1 MQKALLKI
9 VKVLVSA
16 AAIYATVAAAPA
28 TAQSRTSLDAAIS
41 NEIVALAPKGAHKK
55 YSWKKQVSS
64 KSVRLRASGRVGKID
79 ARFNIPRKSTA
90 GGSPGLIPVK
100 IEFRNADGSR
110 ISITFVK
117 GKESRYEEIKKDG
130 TKEIRLFEPDG
141 SFKTVTLSKDGSYYQ
156 EVCDSG
162 QNCVVTTG
170 NINDGGSGGGLDSDL
185 SDEVSSGGGS
195 GDGPGQGATNGNG
208 GGNGQ
213 GGGGGTGGGG
223 GGGGGGNGK

>member
-16 AAIYATVAAAPA
+16 AAIYASVAAAPV

-64 KSVRLRASGRVGKID
+64 KSVRLRASGRIGKID
-79 ARFNIPRKSTA
+79 ARFSIPRQTSK

-110 ISITFVK
+110 IVITFK
-117 GKESRYEEIKKDG
+117 NGKESRYEEIKADG
-130 TKEIRLFEPDG
+130 TKEIRIFEPDG
-141 SFKTVTLSKDGSYYQ
+141 SFKTITLAADGKYYQ
-156 EVCDSG
+156 EVCDAG

-170 NINDGGSGGGLDSDL
+170 DINDGGSDGGLDSDL
-185 SDEVSSGGGS
+185 ADEVEDSGGGGS
-195 GDGPGQGATNGNG
+195 GDGPGQGAENGNG

-213 GGGGGTGGGG
+213 GGGGGTGGG
-223 GGGGGGNGK
+223 NGK

>member
-1 MQKALLKI
+1 MHKALLK
-9 VKVLVSA
+9 VLKVLVSA
-16 AAIYATVAAAPA
+16 VAFYAAVSAAPVL
-28 TAQSRTSLDAAIS
+28 AQSNAVLDRAIS

-64 KSVRLRASGRVGKID
+64 KSVRLRASGRIGKID
-79 ARFNIPRKSTA
+79 ARFNIPRKTSS
-90 GGSPGLIPVK
+90 GSSPGLIPVK

-110 ISITFVK
+110 ITITFMK

-130 TKEIRLFEPDG
+130 TKEIRLFNPDG

-170 NINDGGSGGGLDSDL
+170 NISDGGSNGSLDSDL
-185 SDEVSSGGGS
+185 AGEVGGGGS
-195 GDGPGQGATNGNG
+195 GDGPGQGADNGNG

-223 GGGGGGNGK
+223 GKDK